1 MHLIDGAKWLNEAIY
16 VLVVLVL
23 SFILLRILRFLLSR
37 FLNKSSEQ
45 LRVDPTHYHFL
56 KNALSLIVFVAAL
69 IVIFTG
75 IPELKQLGLSLFAGA
90 GIIAAI
96 IGFASQAAFS
106 NIISGIFIVI
116 FKPFRVGDIVQVG
129 TGHSGTIEDITLRHT
144 IIRNFENRRFVI
156 PNSVISAEVILN
168 SSITDEK
175 MANFV
180 IIGIS
185 YDSDI
190 DLAMKIMRE
199 EATAH
204 PLLIDNRSEED
215 LANEVPLVVMRLVA
229 LSESSVDLRATCW
242 TKDFGD
248 GFVLKTDLYKSIK
261 QRFDKEGVEI
271 PFPHRT
277 IVMKSDGK
285 VH

>member
-1 MHLIDGAKWLNEAIY
+1 MHLFNSNKWLNETIY
-16 VLVVLVL
+16 ILIVLVL
-23 SFILLRILRFLLSR
+23 ALIFLRILRFLLTR

-116 FKPFRVGDIVQVG
+116 FKPFRVGDVVQVG
-129 TGHSGTIEDITLRHT
+129 TNYTGVIEDITLRHT
-144 IIRNFENRRFVI
+144 VIRNFENQRFVI
-156 PNSVISAEVILN
+156 PNSLISSEVILN

-180 IIGIS
+180 VIGIS

-190 DLAMKIMRE
+190 DLAVQIIRE
-199 EATAH
+199 VATAH
-204 PLLIDNRSEED
+204 TLLIDNRSKED
-215 LANEVPLVVMRLVA
+215 LANEVPLVVMRVIS

-242 TKDFGD
+242 TKDFFD

-277 IVMKSDGK
+277 LVMKSDGK

>member
-1 MHLIDGAKWLNEAIY
+1 MHLFNSSKWLNETIY
-16 VLVVLVL
+16 ILIVLVL
-23 SFILLRILRFLLSR
+23 AFILLRILRFLLNR
-37 FLNKSSEQ
+37 FINKSSEQ

-56 KNALSLIVFVAAL
+56 RNALSLIVLVAAL

-75 IPELKQLGLSLFAGA
+75 IPELKQLGLSLVAGA

-116 FKPFRVGDIVQVG
+116 FKPFRVGDVVQVG
-129 TGHSGTIEDITLRHT
+129 SGYSGIIEDITLRHT
-144 IIRNFENRRFVI
+144 VIRNFENRRFVI
-156 PNSVISAEVILN
+156 PNSLISAEVILN

-175 MANFV
+175 MGNFV
-180 IIGIS
+180 MVGIS

-190 DLAMKIMRE
+190 DLAMQIMRE
-199 EATAH
+199 EATSH

-215 LANEVPLVVMRLVA
+215 LANDVPLIVMRVISLG
-229 LSESSVDLRATCW
+229 ESSVDLRATCW
-242 TKDFGD
+242 TKDFFD